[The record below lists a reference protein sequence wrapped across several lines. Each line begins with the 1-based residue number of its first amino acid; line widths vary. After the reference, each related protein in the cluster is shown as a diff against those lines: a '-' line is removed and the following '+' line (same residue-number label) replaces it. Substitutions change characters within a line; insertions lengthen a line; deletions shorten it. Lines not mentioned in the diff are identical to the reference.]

1 MRKGY
6 LFISNSTKP
15 SQEVL
20 ESTSPIGPNSFS
32 KAAIWTA
39 NELGWELHMGV
50 NRNHP
55 EKIESV
61 GYDIKFYN
69 QHTYRNIFALR
80 DNWIAYQNLCKYL
93 KANPQIEII
102 HCNTPIG
109 GVVGRLVGKK
119 FRKKVIYTA
128 HGFHFYKGAP
138 FFNRTVLKWI
148 EKSLAQY
155 TDVLITINQEDFET
169 AQKFKLKKG
178 GKVLHI
184 PGVGI
189 DLSSFNARTLDRNA
203 KRRVLNLNKN
213 DYVLIAV
220 GDLNDNK
227 NMSTLIKSIQE
238 TPLNSHLLL
247 CGEGPLKH
255 DLKDLSVKIGVK
267 NRCHFLG
274 FRKDIIDLLQLAD
287 IFVMAS
293 KREGLPRS
301 TMEAMALGLPCIVS
315 DIRGNRDLIDNGKGG
330 FLVNPTDAESY
341 ANAIKTLIGN
351 LNLRKQMG
359 EWNLKKIQ
367 SFDINTV
374 KDQMYNILKDL

>member
-32 KAAIWTA
+32 KAAIWAA

-69 QHTYRNIFALR
+69 QHTYRSVFALR

-109 GVVGRLVGKK
+109 GVVGRVAGKK
-119 FRKKVIYTA
+119 LRKKVIYTA

-138 FFNRTVLKWI
+138 LFNKTILKWV
-148 EKSLAQY
+148 EQWLAHK
-155 TDVLITINQEDFET
+155 TDILITINEEDYQN
-169 AQKFKLKKG
+169 ALKMTLKPN
-178 GKVLHI
+178 GKVYKVS
-184 PGVGI
+184 GVGVDTEKYKNHI
-189 DLSSFNARTLDRNA
+189 KNTDIRKSLGLSDADFICISL
-203 KRRVLNLNKN
+203 
-213 DYVLIAV
+213 
-220 GDLNDNK
+220 GDLNANK
-227 NMSTLIKSIQE
+227 NYSTVIEAIAKVRSKDVHYLI
-238 TPLNSHLLL
+238 
-247 CGEGPLKH
+247 CGTGPLEKK
-255 DLKDLSVKIGVK
+255 LKTQTVSLGIESQI
-267 NRCHFLG
+267 HFLG
-274 FRKDIIDLLQLAD
+274 FRNDVVDLMLNSDCA
-287 IFVMAS
+287 IVPSF
-293 KREGLPRS
+293 REGLPRT

-341 ANAIKTLIGN
+341 ANAIKKLINN
-351 LNLRKQMG
+351 LDLRKKMG
-359 EWNLKKIQ
+359 ECNLKKIQ

-374 KDQMYNILKDL
+374 RNQMYNILKDL